1 MTTAKTREK
10 LLEIEGELNTEI
22 VGRPDVIHTLLLSV
36 LANQHV
42 MLIGPPG
49 NAKTLGFEA
58 FFRRI
63 TGANIFNTQIHA
75 ASSPDEVLGPASIRK
90 LRDEDRIERN
100 FDGMFPWAD
109 YAIMDE
115 FWNMPET
122 LAGSM
127 LRALN
132 EREVFDGTKF
142 QKIPLRMMVVASNKL
157 PYGEGFLAA
166 LDRIVCRIYLPAPKI
181 SESDLFQQIL
191 QSSTM
196 VKPTTVS
203 LTEIDAVTTEIC
215 ELPVS
220 DSFYDFVASELRP
233 TLTKMEAG
241 LSEASVS
248 PRRWKQGMMLA
259 KAQAWLSGD
268 AEVEPKHAIVYKDIV
283 WNKEPQIEK
292 VRSLVQ
298 RMCGDPTQTLDGN
311 SLRDE
316 VKAIVEGHSADM
328 EKAMDMIGDPAAVAN
343 AVTNKTKLWNDKLKD
358 IKEDWHVRFR
368 KEDDYASR
376 LEDLELGNQMMAA
389 RAKTAYEGVMG
400 T

>member
-1 MTTAKTREK
+1 MSKTRDK
-10 LLEIEGELNTEI
+10 LLKIEQELNTEI
-22 VGRPDVIHTLLLSV
+22 VGRPDVIRTLLLST

-63 TGANIFNTQIHA
+63 TGAKIFNTQIHA
-75 ASSPDEVLGPASIRK
+75 ASSPDEVLGPASIRT

-109 YAIMDE
+109 YAVMDE

-181 SESDLFQQIL
+181 NEQDLFEKIL
-191 QSSTM
+191 HAKQM
-196 VKPTTVS
+196 DKPTKVS
-203 LTEIDAVTTEIC
+203 LKEIDAATSEIN
-215 ELPVS
+215 EVPIS
-220 DSFYDFVASELRP
+220 DAFYDFISRELRP

-241 LSEASVS
+241 LSESSVS
-248 PRRWKQGMMLA
+248 PRRWKQGMMVA
-259 KAQAWLSGD
+259 RAQAWLCGD
-268 AEVEPKHAIVYKDIV
+268 DEVKPEHAIVYKDIV

-292 VRSLVQ
+292 VRSLIG
-298 RMCGDPTQTLDGN
+298 RLCGNPSATIDGN
-311 SLRDE
+311 TLRDE
-316 VKAIVEGHSADM
+316 VKAIVEGHASDMQKATELGDSSSA
-328 EKAMDMIGDPAAVAN
+328 AA
-343 AVTNKTKLWNDKLKD
+343 AVTNKTKLWNNKLKEVT
-358 IKEDWHVRFR
+358 EDWHERFR
-368 KEDDYASR
+368 KEDDYSSR
-376 LEDLELGNQMMAA
+376 TEDLELASQMMASCA
-389 RAKTAYEGVMG
+389 QRAYSEVMES
-400 T
+400 